1 MLSKKFSRANLFV
14 NDIGNINLADRR
26 RKNQAVC
33 VKLCVRAGSEV
44 AGDHEAVRDDT
55 TFMDIKAET
64 ELGLSGQRRDIVR
77 VVCQEM
83 LLTLAGDHRDIDG
96 GQSLSSILPVLLQ
109 TAPG

>member
-14 NDIGNINLADRR
+14 NNIGNINLADNRTA
-26 RKNQAVC
+26 KQHVC

-64 ELGLSGQRRDIVR
+64 ELGLSGQRRDIV
-77 VVCQEM
+77 
-83 LLTLAGDHRDIDG
+83 TL
-96 GQSLSSILPVLLQ
+96 
-109 TAPG
+109 

>member
-1 MLSKKFSRANLFV
+1 M

-26 RKNQAVC
+26 RKNPAVC
-33 VKLCVRAGSEV
+33 VKLRVRDGSEV

-64 ELGLSGQRRDIVR
+64 ELGLSGQRRDIIVR

-83 LLTLAGDHRDIDG
+83 LLTLAGDHRDIDV
-96 GQSLSSILPVLLQ
+96 GQSPSPILPVLL
-109 TAPG
+109 

>member
-1 MLSKKFSRANLFV
+1 MFVAQSSLKYFHVCCHHFKATKDNCGKLLSKKFSRANLFV

-33 VKLCVRAGSEV
+33 VKLRVRAGSEV

-64 ELGLSGQRRDIVR
+64 ELGLSGQRRDIVTVR
-77 VVCQEM
+77 RCC
-83 LLTLAGDHRDIDG
+83 
-96 GQSLSSILPVLLQ
+96 
-109 TAPG
+109 